1 MNDANLIR
9 PLPIPA
15 PAPVERPRILLPE
28 SDEDLLDECDIE
40 TFRSSGPG
48 GQNVNKTESAVRLRH
63 LPSGV
68 VVQSQEDRSQLVN
81 KLHCLTKLRKRVEE
95 LNFRPKPRKATKPG
109 KGAKRRNRVAKT
121 QHSQKKQARRTRNFG
136 GDD

>member
-1 MNDANLIR
+1 MEAET
-9 PLPIPA
+9 
-15 PAPVERPRILLPE
+15 ERPRIVLPE

-63 LPSGV
+63 ERSGV

-81 KLHCLTKLRKRVEE
+81 KLHCLRKLREKVEL
-95 LNFRPKPRKATKPG
+95 LNHRPKPRKATKPG

-121 QHSQKKQARRTRNFG
+121 QHSAKKQARRGNWSG
-136 GDD
+136 SDD

>member
-1 MNDANLIR
+1 MDADI
-9 PLPIPA
+9 
-15 PAPVERPRILLPE
+15 ERPRIILPE
-28 SDEDLLDECDIE
+28 SDEALLDECDIE

-63 LPSGV
+63 ERSGV

-81 KLHCLTKLRKRVEE
+81 KQHCLRKLRERVEA
-95 LNFRPKPRKATKPG
+95 LNHRPKVRKATKPG

-121 QHSQKKQARRTRNFG
+121 QLSAKKKERRGNWSG